1 MNNSKTRVKQGRKTR
16 GQTHQR
22 FSGKR
27 EEIVKQLY
35 KDLKEWEAKLAPP
48 KIAELIA
55 AHLDKYHGQNPKLIA
70 MQDQFATDVDAH
82 GAWKHRGRTNIGSGN
97 GVKIVCPSFKDVCK
111 TCQERNHHANH
122 IGNQTATAVKMAGIN
137 SGNKH
142 VFDPIV
148 DYYYDTVYDIR
159 FTIPDTAAAKEA
171 WRNEHP
177 EDLEKKRY
185 WDDADNYKDYEK
197 YGAIL

>member
-1 MNNSKTRVKQGRKTR
+1 MFKQVDEKGQDVNYSKTRVKQGRKTR

-82 GAWKHRGRTNIGSGN
+82 GAWRQRGRTNIGSDN
-97 GVKIVCPSFKDVCK
+97 GIKIVCPSFKDICK
-111 TCQERNHHANH
+111 TCQERE
-122 IGNQTATAVKMAGIN
+122 
-137 SGNKH
+137 SH
-142 VFDPIV
+142 VSHKPGGHDFDPIV